1 MTLSALGL
9 DIGGANVKVA
19 HSLGTASLQ
28 PFELWKNPASLAGVL
43 RDLLARQ
50 PAFDCLAV
58 TMTGELCDC
67 FATKREGVAAIL
79 DAVTASAGRYPVQVW
94 RTDGR
99 LVDVATAKATPL
111 QTAAANWLALAEY
124 VGRYLPEEPGLL
136 IDVGSTT
143 TDIVPLDS
151 GRPIPLGRTDLER
164 LRSGELI
171 YTGVRRTP
179 VCVLLGSEGA
189 AEWFATT
196 QDVYQ
201 LLGRLPED
209 QADRQTADGRP
220 ATRAGAHARLARM
233 LCSDSEGLPEAETVT
248 LATKVASLQIDQ
260 VRAAIGRVAVRLPS
274 PPRGIVVAGSG
285 EFLAREALRGHPSL
299 SALPIL
305 SLAERLGP
313 EISRAACAYAL
324 AVLASERIQMPW

>member
-1 MTLSALGL
+1 MTVSALGL

-19 HSLGTASLQ
+19 HSFGAASLQ
-28 PFELWKNPASLAGVL
+28 PFELWKNPAGLTGIL
-43 RDLLARQ
+43 REMLARQ
-50 PAFDCLAV
+50 SAFDCLAV

-67 FATKREGVAAIL
+67 FATKREGVSAIL
-79 DAVTASAGRYPVQVW
+79 DAVACLGGSYPIGVW

-124 VGRYLPEEPGLL
+124 VGRYVPEGPGLL

-143 TDIVPLDS
+143 TDVVPLDC
-151 GRPIPLGRTDLER
+151 GKTIPLGRTDLER
-164 LRSGELI
+164 LRCGELV

-179 VCVLLGSEGA
+179 VCALLGSAGA

-196 QDVYQ
+196 QDVYV

-209 QADRQTADGRP
+209 PEDRQTADGRP
-220 ATRAGAHARLARM
+220 ATRAGAQARLARM
-233 LCSDSEGLPEAETVT
+233 LCSDIEGLTEAETVA
-248 LATKVASLQIDQ
+248 LAIKVVKLQIEQ
-260 VRAAIGRVAVRLPS
+260 VRAAVGRVATRLPT
-274 PPRGIVVAGSG
+274 PPRIIVVAGSG
-285 EFLAREALRGHPSL
+285 EFLAREALRSDAGL
-299 SALPIL
+299 TGVPIL
-305 SLAERLGP
+305 SLSERLNP

-324 AVLASERIQMPW
+324 AVLASERIHMPH